1 MDSEKRDGNSSG
13 TDPQGLAEP
22 RAPLL
27 AVEERVQH
35 LPVCW
40 VPEGSP
46 RLWVS
51 LGRVGGQLSPTPACL
66 GKGWAEPRETESRP
80 SPSMSE
86 TRVGGDRQR
95 ELDKTGPGARR
106 PRRLP
111 WGAMN
116 LQKDGRGLRRTKVA
130 GWAEE

>member
-86 TRVGGDRQR
+86 TRGGGQTERAGQDWSRGQETQEAALGGH
-95 ELDKTGPGARR
+95 ELAE
-106 PRRLP
+106 
-111 WGAMN
+111 
-116 LQKDGRGLRRTKVA
+116 
-130 GWAEE
+130 GWQGAEEDKGSRLG